1 MVLHPAIHLEI
12 APQRHQD
19 LLAEAERQRIAKAV
33 AHAGATP
40 AARRRRGRAN
50 ASRLTSKPEIARRLD
65 VETGLEV

>member
-12 APQRHQD
+12 ARQRHRD
-19 LLAEAERQRIAKAV
+19 LLAEAGRQRIAKAV

-50 ASRLTSKPEIARRLD
+50 ASRPPSKPEIVHHSN
-65 VETGLEV
+65 VEAGLEV